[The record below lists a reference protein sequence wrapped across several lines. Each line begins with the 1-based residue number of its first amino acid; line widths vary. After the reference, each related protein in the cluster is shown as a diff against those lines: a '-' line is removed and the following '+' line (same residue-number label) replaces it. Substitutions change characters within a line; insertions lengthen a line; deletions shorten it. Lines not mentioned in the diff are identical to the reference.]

1 MKKKE
6 KKAILFW
13 EFLKKQWGWFVSI
26 FIILC
31 SYAIVRTYSIS
42 FVSKIVQL
50 LQNEES
56 ISKIMILALIGFCF
70 AGAGYGLRYIGSILC
85 TWLTEKLALE
95 TRCRLMEHL
104 QKIPYRTFETKKIG
118 QLQSVLRND
127 VQRGADLIYTFFSR
141 ILQNIQL
148 FIATFIYMFLIQPWM
163 ATAVAL
169 FILIMAFCNQKIL
182 VKQKKYQKVSRD
194 AAGEVSDCILSSCKG
209 MASVKAYG
217 AQLFTKKLFQRCKE
231 QYNRSVYRAK
241 AIDAGR
247 LSAYSLANYAT
258 LYGTLLYFG
267 YRGIQEP
274 AMIDE
279 ALVFIILLRQL
290 LLPAEVIFRWMS
302 NAVVGLASWER
313 IDEVFDIPVKEEE
326 RRDLPVPEKE
336 ACAKQIF
343 FGYEEDKP
351 LINGMDIHFSKG
363 EFTVLRGR
371 SGCGKTT
378 LCKILCGLYPDAS
391 IKWEIDG
398 KEPMHGNAKKWI
410 TYSPAQSQI
419 FSMSIY
425 ENLVFD
431 NKEITREMC
440 MELADELGI
449 GEWIRSLPQRLDT
462 VLDAGGK
469 MCSGGQRQTLMN
481 MRALLSE
488 KPVLI
493 LDEACSALDVE
504 KREKLLHYLERRK
517 EEKAILLIAHQE
529 EVGQRCEKEIV
540 M

>member
-13 EFLKKQWGWFVSI
+13 EFLKKQWGWFVLI

-194 AAGEVSDCILSSCKG
+194 AAGEVSDCILK
-209 MASVKAYG
+209 
-217 AQLFTKKLFQRCKE
+217 
-231 QYNRSVYRAK
+231 
-241 AIDAGR
+241 
-247 LSAYSLANYAT
+247 
-258 LYGTLLYFG
+258 
-267 YRGIQEP
+267 
-274 AMIDE
+274 
-279 ALVFIILLRQL
+279 
-290 LLPAEVIFRWMS
+290 
-302 NAVVGLASWER
+302 
-313 IDEVFDIPVKEEE
+313 
-326 RRDLPVPEKE
+326 
-336 ACAKQIF
+336 
-343 FGYEEDKP
+343 
-351 LINGMDIHFSKG
+351 
-363 EFTVLRGR
+363 
-371 SGCGKTT
+371 
-378 LCKILCGLYPDAS
+378 
-391 IKWEIDG
+391 
-398 KEPMHGNAKKWI
+398 
-410 TYSPAQSQI
+410 
-419 FSMSIY
+419 
-425 ENLVFD
+425 
-431 NKEITREMC
+431 
-440 MELADELGI
+440 
-449 GEWIRSLPQRLDT
+449 
-462 VLDAGGK
+462 
-469 MCSGGQRQTLMN
+469 
-481 MRALLSE
+481 
-488 KPVLI
+488 
-493 LDEACSALDVE
+493 
-504 KREKLLHYLERRK
+504 
-517 EEKAILLIAHQE
+517 
-529 EVGQRCEKEIV
+529 
-540 M
+540 